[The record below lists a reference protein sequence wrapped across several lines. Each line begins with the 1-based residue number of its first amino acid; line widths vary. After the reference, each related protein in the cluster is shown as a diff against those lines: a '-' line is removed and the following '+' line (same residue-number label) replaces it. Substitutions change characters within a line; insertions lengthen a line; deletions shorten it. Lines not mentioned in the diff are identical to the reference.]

1 MRGKN
6 FFVAIEGADAA
17 GKATQTKLLADV
29 LGARAFSSPDY
40 STSTGQLLHRHLHGE
55 WEVADRV
62 PPSDT
67 AEQCHGCHQ
76 SMRPMPRE
84 NMLVRQSLMI
94 ANRLEQQDAI
104 VKALDIG
111 PVVVDRWHMSSVIYG
126 EAEGAPVPPLLTTLH
141 PDLYILLDTDYE
153 TAIARRPPR
162 DLNERDEAKQRK
174 VMRGYRHYWHRMS
187 VQARRIKIDEP
198 WWAVIDGRRTVEQ
211 VHRDIGGVVQGA
223 RLHFGK

>member
-40 STSTGQLLHRHLHGE
+40 STSTGQLLYRHLHGE

-67 AEQCHGCHQ
+67 AEQCAGCHQ
-76 SMRPMPRE
+76 SMRPMLRE

-104 VKALDIG
+104 VEALDIG
-111 PVVVDRWHMSSVIYG
+111 PVVVDRRHMSSVIYG
-126 EAEGAPVPPLLTTLH
+126 EVEGATVPRLTTTLH

-174 VMRGYRHYWHRMS
+174 VMLGYRHYWHREMS
-187 VQARRIKIDEP
+187 YTRCLSKAP
-198 WWAVIDGRRTVEQ
+198 WWYVANGRRTVEQ
-211 VHRDIGGVVQGA
+211 VHQDILQIVTQA
-223 RLHFGK
+223 RTALRK